1 MRFNLRN
8 RAITAFSFISLAD
21 VVLLLLVFFLLSSTF
36 IVQPGIRVQLPK
48 ARIKERES
56 ERNILL
62 TLTKDGTLYLGDE
75 TIESEVL
82 PARLYSL
89 LLENPDQLIVLRAD
103 KDVSLNRAVNV
114 LDMAKSAGGERFLI
128 ATQPEVE

>member
-1 MRFNLRN
+1 MKFSIRN
-8 RAITAFSFISLAD
+8 RAITTFSFISLAD

-48 ARIKERES
+48 ARIRERES
-56 ERNILL
+56 ERNILI
-62 TLTKDGTLYLGDE
+62 TLTKEGSLYLGEE
-75 TIESEVL
+75 TVELEVL

-103 KDVSLNRAVNV
+103 RDVPLNTAVQV

-128 ATQPEVE
+128 ATQPEIE